1 MGCVRK
7 FTDEYLIVIGQGNL
21 VQGAGKPNPYRWHL
35 GALELGSAVPA
46 LPNLLVVKCQQNPI
60 TWVTLIHKKENKMYS
75 IGLSMK
81 LLPGSYAGYKEATI
95 TFGPKLQKV
104 WQTTM

>member
-46 LPNLLVVKCQQNPI
+46 LPNLLVVKCQQNLVPRQI
-60 TWVTLIHKKENKMYS
+60 NYVEVL
-75 IGLSMK
+75 G
-81 LLPGSYAGYKEATI
+81 
-95 TFGPKLQKV
+95 
-104 WQTTM
+104 